1 MRITALK
8 PQPRHPDRLDLF
20 VDGVARL
27 VVASDVAMEL
37 GLRAGTEV
45 GEAELE
51 RVAAADVRWRAREA
65 ALALL
70 GYRARSAAELR
81 RRLLRKQFPADV
93 VDGIAAELAERGHLD
108 DGAFARA
115 FVREHTGRRPRG
127 RGRLLQELRSRG
139 VAAEAA
145 GEAIA
150 DVFRDESLDEAA
162 LARTAAADW
171 LRRSGA
177 RAHGP
182 DARRRLRAYLARRGF
197 FGEPA
202 RAVID
207 EVLPRGAARSG

>member
-8 PQPRHPDRLDLF
+8 PQPRHPDRLEVF

-27 VVASDVAMEL
+27 AVAADVAREL
-37 GLRAGTEV
+37 RLRV
-45 GEAELE
+45 GADVSEAELE
-51 RVAAADVRWRAREA
+51 RTAAADARWRAREA

-81 RRLLRKQFPADV
+81 RRLLRKQFADDV
-93 VDGIAAELAERGHLD
+93 VDGVVAELAERGHVD

-115 FVREHTGRRPRG
+115 FVRERTGRRPRG
-127 RGRLLQELRSRG
+127 RGRLLRELRSRG
-139 VAAEAA
+139 VTAEAA
-145 GEAIA
+145 GAAIA
-150 DVFRDESLDEAA
+150 DVFRDEALDEAM
-162 LARTAAADW
+162 LARTAADEW

-202 RAVID
+202 RAALD
-207 EVLPRGAARSG
+207 ALARGDTHSSA